1 MSNARFEWNEAKN
14 LSNLIKHG
22 LSFQTATRAFADPF
36 CLVEQ
41 DRIEDGE
48 RRWQALG
55 LIDHS
60 LLLLV
65 AHVSWEEE
73 EDGSEIEVIRI
84 ISARKA
90 NRHERKRY
98 ENQR

>member
-1 MSNARFEWNEAKN
+1 MTRTRFEWHEAKN
-14 LSNLIKHG
+14 LSNQIKHG
-22 LSFQTATRAFADPF
+22 IGFQTATRAFADPF
-36 CLVEQ
+36 CLFEQ
-41 DRIEDGE
+41 DRVEDGE

-60 LLLLV
+60 LMLLV
-65 AHVSWEEE
+65 VHVTWEEE
-73 EDGSEIEVIRI
+73 EDGNTVEIIRI

-90 NRHERKRY
+90 NRHERRRY